1 MVWIALVSHIISK
14 EIPESKSP
22 FATSGKTD
30 TTDILLLEL
39 IWQIVGNLRFLE
51 HQIYLSSRKKI
62 VFTNIL
68 LMFGFSIIY
77 SFIYFYRKK
86 LHGSFLETKL
96 KKNGKGQSLRRVFS
110 NMKRK
115 EVKLNNASCRCL
127 HKRKNIYDN

>member
-51 HQIYLSSRKKI
+51 HQKYLSSRKKI

-86 LHGSFLETKL
+86 TTWQFLGDKTEK
-96 KKNGKGQSLRRVFS
+96 
-110 NMKRK
+110 KRK
-115 EVKLNNASCRCL
+115 RAITSESLF
-127 HKRKNIYDN
+127 